1 MTSAS
6 IVFISMVL
14 TFSYLICPL
23 ERETHLSSTNELSYS
38 SSFNCVHG
46 PIPLLPSP
54 LEHLLSDCMCLP
66 LLALLLS
73 LSPLPPLQ
81 GGAFLSPS
89 PQSEGGPLMVMKSK
103 YWEPQFNLTLFIPSW
118 AIKVRLKST
127 SLSSLWAEDLSFNPY
142 KPFPLFSSSPFFHIH
157 LPWCL
162 SYRLPAGDWLSLTTQ
177 SIRQKTTKQ
186 ISGSEA
192 VSWLVD
198 ACNKWEIHGL

>member
-118 AIKVRLKST
+118 AIKASLKST
-127 SLSSLWAEDLSFNPY
+127 SSSSLWTDVLSFNSSHR
-142 KPFPLFSSSPFFHIH
+142 FLSSPPFFYIH
-157 LPWCL
+157 LP
-162 SYRLPAGDWLSLTTQ
+162 
-177 SIRQKTTKQ
+177 
-186 ISGSEA
+186 
-192 VSWLVD
+192 
-198 ACNKWEIHGL
+198 